1 MGVSII
7 FTTTPQLISASVKV
21 AVNHPEATIMNCT
34 YYARLYEVKFLAG
47 MIAGALS
54 KNGKIGYVADYPIVG
69 MTANIN
75 AFALGARMVN
85 PYAKVYL
92 EWTTVKGNTRENV
105 LREFE
110 ENGIEYISDQ
120 VIT

>member
-1 MGVSII
+1 
-7 FTTTPQLISASVKV
+7 
-21 AVNHPEATIMNCT
+21 
-34 YYARLYEVKFLAG
+34 

-92 EWTTVKGNTRENV
+92 EWTTVKGIRGRMYI
-105 LREFE
+105 REFE

-120 VIT
+120 VMIKPNFT

>member
-1 MGVSII
+1 M
-7 FTTTPQLISASVKV
+7 
-21 AVNHPEATIMNCT
+21 
-34 YYARLYEVKFLAG
+34 
-47 MIAGALS
+47 
-54 KNGKIGYVADYPIVG
+54 ADYPIVG

-120 VIT
+120 VMIKPN

>member
-1 MGVSII
+1 
-7 FTTTPQLISASVKV
+7 
-21 AVNHPEATIMNCT
+21 
-34 YYARLYEVKFLAG
+34 

-92 EWTTVKGNTRENV
+92 EWTTVKEIRGRMYFVNSRKMESNTFPIR
-105 LREFE
+105 L
-110 ENGIEYISDQ
+110 
-120 VIT
+120 